1 MPWRAGLEWLKFA
14 TGGHPGNEIKPRLCP
29 FVASDSVSDQPDFVE
44 TKMTTPMAAPR
55 APGRTPH
62 TALVAMGM
70 AWALI
75 GNAFAEP
82 APVAP
87 GLWEVQMLALFQP
100 DPQPGVAHWPG
111 LPGKARARTYRICM
125 DAPRA
130 RAPMS
135 MNPVPAGAQRVSDEM
150 TVMARDTRAPAT
162 DTHPAAS
169 GEWLYRRLSER
180 EFEGSQSLAGDAGIE
195 MTLQY
200 RSVFVQRDCAGLAPT
215 PMSKFGEP

>member
-1 MPWRAGLEWLKFA
+1 
-14 TGGHPGNEIKPRLCP
+14 
-29 FVASDSVSDQPDFVE
+29 
-44 TKMTTPMAAPR
+44 MTTQTAAR
-55 APGRTPH
+55 CAPERTS
-62 TALVAMGM
+62 LVALGL
-70 AWALI
+70 AWACI
-75 GNAFAEP
+75 GNASAEP

-111 LPGKARARTYRICM
+111 LPGKARARIYRICL
-125 DAPRA
+125 DTPRA
-130 RAPMS
+130 NAPMS
-135 MNPVPAGAQRVSDEM
+135 MNTVPASAQRVSDDM
-150 TVMARDTRAPAT
+150 SVMVRDAPA
-162 DTHPAAS
+162 PAVGARAAAS
-169 GEWLYRRLSER
+169 AEWLYRRLSER

>member
-1 MPWRAGLEWLKFA
+1 MTLKMKLHKALQRA
-14 TGGHPGNEIKPRLCP
+14 TG
-29 FVASDSVSDQPDFVE
+29 VALGS
-44 TKMTTPMAAPR
+44 AC
-55 APGRTPH
+55 
-62 TALVAMGM
+62 ALV
-70 AWALI
+70 
-75 GNAFAEP
+75 GNAAAEP

-100 DPQPGVAHWPG
+100 DPQPGVSHWPG
-111 LPGKARARTYRICM
+111 LPGKARARTYRICL

-135 MNPVPAGAQRVSDEM
+135 MNAVSVTAQRVSDEM
-150 TVMARDTRAPAT
+150 SVMVRDGPT
-162 DTHPAAS
+162 PAAGNRAASS
-169 GEWLYRRLSER
+169 GEWLYRRLSDR

>member
-1 MPWRAGLEWLKFA
+1 MKTHQATPTHRAARPLA
-14 TGGHPGNEIKPRLCP
+14 A
-29 FVASDSVSDQPDFVE
+29 ASL
-44 TKMTTPMAAPR
+44 
-55 APGRTPH
+55 
-62 TALVAMGM
+62 AL
-70 AWALI
+70 ALLAH
-75 GNAFAEP
+75 GPARAEP

-100 DPQPGVAHWPG
+100 DPQPGANDWPG
-111 LPGKARARTYRICM
+111 LPGKQRARTYRICL

-135 MNPVPAGAQRVSDEM
+135 MPHWSGAAQRVSDDM
-150 TVMARDTRAPAT
+150 SVMVRETTTADDRSAPV
-162 DTHPAAS
+162 

-180 EFEGSQSLAGDAGIE
+180 EFEGSQSLSGDAGIE

-200 RSVFVQRDCAGLAPT
+200 RSVYVQRDCAGLPPT

>member
-1 MPWRAGLEWLKFA
+1 MGLARLKFA
-14 TGGHPGNEIKPRLCP
+14 TAGHPGNEIKPRLCP
-29 FVASDSVSDQPDFVE
+29 LMASDSVSDRPEFVE
-44 TKMTTPMAAPR
+44 TKMTMQTAVQR
-55 APGRTPH
+55 SPGRTARAP
-62 TALVAMGM
+62 LVALG
-70 AWALI
+70 AVWAFI
-75 GNAFAEP
+75 GNVSAEP

-100 DPQPGVAHWPG
+100 DPQPGVSHWPG
-111 LPGKARARTYRICM
+111 LPGKARARTYRICL

-135 MNPVPAGAQRVSDEM
+135 MHSVPASAQRVSDEM
-150 TVMARDTRAPAT
+150 SVMVRDAPA
-162 DTHPAAS
+162 PAAGARAASS

-180 EFEGSQSLAGDAGIE
+180 EFEGSQSLAGDAGVE